1 MMDSDLEVAKCF
13 FLFGR
18 TCRERYKV
26 EKKVSGY
33 GGRGIRGQYP
43 DLFLLLLANSLFNNA
58 FYPSLTPLIIIHFTD
73 CKRIFNVYITSS

>member
-1 MMDSDLEVAKCF
+1 MDSDLEVAKCCF
-13 FLFGR
+13 FLDGLVGR
-18 TCRERYKV
+18 D
-26 EKKVSGY
+26 KKYSLSLLGY